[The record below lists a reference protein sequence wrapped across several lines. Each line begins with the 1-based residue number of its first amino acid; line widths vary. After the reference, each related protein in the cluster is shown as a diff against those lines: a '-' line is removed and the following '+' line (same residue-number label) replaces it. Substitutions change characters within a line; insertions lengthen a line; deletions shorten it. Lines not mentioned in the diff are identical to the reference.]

1 MLPFLYGYVNL
12 LWVEGFG
19 AFSIPAAHGEKHLH
33 RPNDVPYKK
42 SSFRRNG
49 RIFCLFQKSQ
59 AALHQ
64 ASIQKNGLIVAR
76 NPVKNIL
83 EDRPHFLV

>member
-1 MLPFLYGYVNL
+1 
-12 LWVEGFG
+12 
-19 AFSIPAAHGEKHLH
+19 
-33 RPNDVPYKK
+33 
-42 SSFRRNG
+42 
-49 RIFCLFQKSQ
+49 LFQKSQ